1 MTATAAHAGAD
12 ASPPLLHVSGLSVG
26 FGPVTALADAE
37 LTIGPG
43 ELVALAGEPGAGKT
57 TLVRCV
63 AGDLAPAAGQ
73 IALEGRPVPTGAG
86 TSGRQGI
93 GVVWQDLA
101 LCENLDV
108 AGNLL
113 LGQETRRLMFSQ
125 SRLHGAAA
133 SRLAQL
139 NIPVRDTTQLVGS
152 LSAGQR
158 MLVAVAKAISQAPG
172 LLVLDEPTASL
183 GVLEAG
189 QVEELITSLRAQ
201 GTAILL
207 TSRDID
213 QMFRLAD
220 RIVVLRRGRTVANV
234 SPADT
239 HPDDVAALLS
249 GQEIDSSARG
259 QLSRL
264 HGLAGRLVSADPS
277 SSLALILS
285 ALGAALGT
293 ESVCIHVVRGR
304 ALVCEGSLGFAP
316 GQIARWSRLQVGA
329 AGGPA
334 GRAAA
339 DQRLVVEEDLRADDP
354 WAQFGAVAGKFASS
368 WSVPVMGPTG
378 ASAVITVFRPEPG
391 PPQRDELD
399 LLTLYAGYVSS
410 AVERDRLLD
419 QATARNRVLETIR
432 EMLETLAGPVTVTEG
447 LVIALHSLRRGL
459 RADEVVLLS
468 RHRGSDI
475 AWRGYAGPLGSE
487 PAMMSPQLRAAAQ
500 VAIIDAR
507 RDGCARGVIGNP
519 PAQMLAVPF
528 VAPAGPTVLLAH
540 WDEVRVTEEETALI
554 ENAAH
559 SLRLA
564 LEREE
569 AGLAHQ
575 EAVALR
581 RSREL
586 QREFLSRLSHELRTP
601 LTAIRGYASSLMQ
614 PDVTWD
620 GDSQERFL
628 DRIAAES
635 ARLGRLVDDLLDFSA
650 IEAGVMR
657 LQPDWCDLRLV
668 IEAAV
673 SCLPDTDGN
682 RVAVSCDAALPA
694 VWADHDRLEQV
705 FVNLLSNAVRHNPD
719 GTSVDVVATPVI
731 PAAGSRS
738 PQSPD
743 PGGAPAQVEVRVI
756 DDGSGFPEQLAHTP
770 FESPRRQ
777 RSRSAGA
784 GLGLSIARGIVQ
796 AHGGQIAL
804 EPVAIGTSFCI
815 RLPVEADA
823 GPEAAGESPDPK
835 RAGEL
840 RTLAGGPRLV
850 ASEPASR
857 P

>member
-1 MTATAAHAGAD
+1 MTSAISATVPRAD
-12 ASPPLLHVSGLSVG
+12 ASSLLRVSGLGVT
-26 FGPVTALADAE
+26 FGSLTALTDAE
-37 LTIGPG
+37 LTVGEG

-57 TLVRCV
+57 TLVRCI
-63 AGDLAPAAGQ
+63 AGDITPLAGSVTLAG
-73 IALEGRPVPTGAG
+73 EPVPALAG
-86 TSGRQGI
+86 GSGRRDI
-93 GVVWQDLA
+93 GVVWSDLA

-113 LGQETRRLMFSQ
+113 LGQESRRLMFSD
-125 SRLHGAAA
+125 SRFHGAAA
-133 SRLAQL
+133 ALLRDLD
-139 NIPVRDTTQLVGS
+139 IPVRDTTQLIGS
-152 LSAGQR
+152 LSPGQR
-158 MLVAVAKAISQAPG
+158 TLVGVAKAISQGPR

-189 QVEELITSLRAQ
+189 QVEELITTLRAR
-201 GTAILL
+201 GVGILL
-207 TSRDID
+207 ATRDID

-220 RIVVLRRGRTVANV
+220 RIVVLRRGRVVGNL
-234 SPADT
+234 SPSGT

-285 ALGAALGT
+285 ALGAALGS
-293 ESVCIHVVRGR
+293 ESVCIHVMRGG

-316 GQIARWSRLQVGA
+316 GQIARWSRLDIGS

-339 DQRLVVEEDLRADDP
+339 HEQLIVEEDLRTNNP
-354 WAQFGAVAGKFASS
+354 WAGFGEVPGSPAFASS

-378 ASAVITVFRPEPG
+378 ASAVITVFRPESG

-432 EMLETLAGPVTVTEG
+432 EMLETLAGPVTVTDG
-447 LVIALHSLRRGL
+447 LVTALQSLRRGL

-468 RHRGSDI
+468 RPHGSEI
-475 AWRGYAGPLGSE
+475 ACRGYAGPLGTE
-487 PAMMSPQLRAAAQ
+487 PEMMSPRVRKAAQ
-500 VAIIDAR
+500 EAIVDIR
-507 RDGCARGVIGNP
+507 RDGSARGAGGDRL
-519 PAQMLAVPF
+519 ARMLAVPF
-528 VAPAGPTVLLAH
+528 VAPAGPTVLLAS
-540 WDEVRVTEEETALI
+540 WDAVRVTEEETALI

-673 SCLPDTDGN
+673 SCLPDPEGS
-682 RVAVSCDAALPA
+682 RVSVDCDAALPA

-705 FVNLLSNAVRHNPD
+705 FVNLLSNAVRHNPP
-719 GTSVDVVATPVI
+719 GTQVTVIAAPATPV
-731 PAAGSRS
+731 ARS
-738 PQSPD
+738 PSAASSA
-743 PGGAPAQVEVRVI
+743 APAEVEIRVV
-756 DDGSGFPEQLAHTP
+756 DDGSGFPDELARAP

-777 RSRSAGA
+777 RSRSSGA
-784 GLGLSIARGIVQ
+784 GLGLSIARGIVH
-796 AHGGQIAL
+796 AHGGRIAL
-804 EPVAIGTSFCI
+804 ESVKAGTSFAI
-815 RLPVEADA
+815 RLPIEGDGAPETGTEAHDGHRTGDA
-823 GPEAAGESPDPK
+823 PRPAGA
-835 RAGEL
+835 R
-840 RTLAGGPRLV
+840 RLV
-850 ASEPASR
+850 AAEPASR
-857 P
+857 S